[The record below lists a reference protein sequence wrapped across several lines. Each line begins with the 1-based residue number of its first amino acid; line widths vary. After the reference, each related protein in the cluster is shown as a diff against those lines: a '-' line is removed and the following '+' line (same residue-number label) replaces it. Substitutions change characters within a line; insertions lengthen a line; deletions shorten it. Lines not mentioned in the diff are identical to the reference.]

1 MLKYIVKKLI
11 IGVLTLFLVATL
23 IFFLLRLLPKDYYFS
38 EEEMVKLTEQ
48 QRYAVLT
55 AVGLN
60 DPISNQLM
68 RFYGDII
75 HLDFGV
81 SNKIQKGV
89 SVSYLISDRMK
100 ISLKLGIISLVISV
114 VLGVFVGVIQTL
126 NKDRFGDKLGS
137 AFVILSNAVPTIVS
151 FTLIMMFGTLVLKLP
166 SMYSM
171 RAHPVSSV
179 IMPVICLSLT
189 SVAGYALWTRRYMVD
204 ELNKDYIA
212 LARMKGLS
220 NFRIMFKHVFRNAIV
235 PLVQFLPSS
244 FLYTIGGSL
253 LVEKFFSV
261 PGMGPL
267 LTDAIQRYDINVV
280 QALVII
286 YAALGIVGVLLGDI
300 LMCIVDPRIT
310 FSKKEGIR

>member
-23 IFFLLRLLPKDYYFS
+23 IFFMLRFLPKDYYFS
-38 EEEMVKLTEQ
+38 EEELVKLTEQ
-48 QRYAVLT
+48 QKDAVLT
-55 AVGLN
+55 AAGLN
-60 DPISNQLM
+60 DPIPDQLM
-68 RFYGDII
+68 RFYRDII

-81 SNKIQKGV
+81 SNKIQKGI
-89 SVSYLISDRMK
+89 SVSYLIFDRMK
-100 ISLKLGIISLVISV
+100 ISLKLGIISLVISL
-114 VLGVFVGVIQTL
+114 VLGVFIGVIQTL
-126 NKDRFGDKLGS
+126 YKDRLGDKLGS
-137 AFVILSNAVPTIVS
+137 AYVILSNAVPTIVS

-166 SMYSM
+166 SMYSG
-171 RAHPVSSV
+171 RAHPFSSA

-189 SVAGYALWTRRYMVD
+189 SIAGYALWTRRYMVD

-220 NFRIMFKHVFRNAIV
+220 NFRIMFKHVLRNAIV

-286 YAALGIVGVLLGDI
+286 YAALGIVGVLLGDV